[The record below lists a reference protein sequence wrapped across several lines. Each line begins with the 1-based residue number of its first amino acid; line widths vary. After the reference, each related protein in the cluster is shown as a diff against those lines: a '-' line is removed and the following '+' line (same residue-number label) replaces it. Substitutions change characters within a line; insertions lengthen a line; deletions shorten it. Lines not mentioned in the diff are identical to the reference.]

1 MEPVTRI
8 SERAVALDQVNVNTD
23 QIFPARFLK
32 NPRSVGYAQFLFH
45 DLRFDEEGTPRETFP
60 LNHPSADDARILVS
74 DLNFGCGSS
83 REGAVYALMDAGF
96 RCLIA
101 PSFGDIFAANCVKNG
116 LLPVVL
122 PAEVCESLRA
132 DLKGGNGAPVTV
144 DLPSQTVEG
153 PSGERW
159 SFEIDPFAKHCLVQG
174 LDEIG
179 VTLESVAQIDAFER
193 NWRQETPWLET
204 DNR

>member
-45 DLRFDEEGTPRETFP
+45 DLRFDEAGTPRPEFP
-60 LNHPSADDARILVS
+60 LNHPSAEGANIIVS

-83 REGAVYALMDAGF
+83 REGAVYALVDAGF
-96 RCLIA
+96 SCLIA

-116 LLPVVL
+116 LLPIVL
-122 PAEVCESLRA
+122 PEEICASLRGE
-132 DLKGGNGAPVTV
+132 LKRSNGAPVTV

-153 PSGERW
+153 PSGDRW
-159 SFEIDPFAKHCLVQG
+159 HFDIDPFAKHCLVQG

-179 VTLESVAQIDAFER
+179 VTLGSVAEIDAFER
-193 NWRQETPWLET
+193 NWRLQTPWLET
-204 DNR
+204 GHR